1 MMTKRIRRLLAYC
14 VFSFLRLAALL
25 KAADSLLCA
34 CAEKSSGILQ
44 RIWKRPTSSVLGN
57 FRGKSLPTSAKIQM
71 RRCRRILLFLQFFLM
86 SGKFKCNDVVTFD
99 LFALYFG
106 SRLNSPFSGL
116 FAFRRPKLRFAHFP
130 SVRRTPDRLK
140 NGFVVGFRLQ
150 TEKESAKVATSQ
162 LFPISNGCLMR
173 LWSGAAFKFLAAQSF
188 RRRKLSASG

>member
-1 MMTKRIRRLLAYC
+1 M
-14 VFSFLRLAALL
+14 
-25 KAADSLLCA
+25 
-34 CAEKSSGILQ
+34 
-44 RIWKRPTSSVLGN
+44 
-57 FRGKSLPTSAKIQM
+57 GKSLPTSAKIQM

-106 SRLNSPFSGL
+106 SRLNPPFSGL

-173 LWSGAAFKFLAAQSF
+173 L
-188 RRRKLSASG
+188 